1 MLLYS
6 LPSELVRATVVRR
19 PSQYNK
25 SPYLADI
32 LVDGEQEPSVAHT
45 PALGCNGYV
54 APGQVVWAMPATNSK
69 TISKYTI
76 YHAEQDGEI
85 ICIHPQ
91 VANAVARALLES
103 WLVIPGLRNIKSE
116 VTVGDSRF
124 DFGARDR
131 DKKKVYIE
139 VKSAPIADI
148 VDALPK
154 ERSRALGFKR
164 NKVPLSTVRA
174 QTTSLGEHES
184 IGPGPHPKTA
194 IFPHGNNPKEGLLSP
209 RALKHIEHLNGLT
222 SEARCVMLYL
232 TMRTDVNR
240 LTISTRD
247 KVYREAV
254 ARAAEAGV
262 QVEAWT
268 VRWVGRHAYLGDCI
282 PVIYNESC

>member
-6 LPSELVRATVVRR
+6 LPTELVRATVVRR

-32 LVDGEQEPSVAHT
+32 LVDGQQEPSVAHT

-54 APGQVVWAMPATNSK
+54 APGQVVWVMPATNEK

-76 YHAEQDGEI
+76 YHAEQDGET

-91 VANAVARALLES
+91 VANNVARALLES
-103 WLVIPGLRNIKSE
+103 WLVIPGLKKIKSE

-124 DFGARDR
+124 DFGARVYSSTPQ
-131 DKKKVYIE
+131 KVYIE
-139 VKSAPIADI
+139 VKSAPIADL
-148 VDALPK
+148 VDALPRAR
-154 ERSRALGFKR
+154 EAALGFKR
-164 NKVPLSTVRA
+164 NFVPLSTVRA
-174 QTTSLGEHES
+174 QTTSLGEHERLE
-184 IGPGPHPKTA
+184 PDAKKTA
-194 IFPHGNNPKEGLLSP
+194 IFPYGNNPKAGLLSP

-254 ARAAEAGV
+254 ARAADAGV

-268 VRWVGRHAYLGDCI
+268 IKWLGRHAYLGECI
-282 PVIYNESC
+282 PVIYN

>member
-32 LVDGEQEPSVAHT
+32 LIDGQQEPSVAHT

-54 APGQVVWAMPATNSK
+54 APGQVVWAMPAANSK

-76 YHAEQDGEI
+76 YHAEQDNEI

-91 VANAVARALLES
+91 VANSVARALLES
-103 WLVIPGLRNIKSE
+103 WLVVPGLRKIKSE

-124 DFGARDR
+124 DFGALARDSST
-131 DKKKVYIE
+131 KEKQKVYIE

-148 VDALPK
+148 VDALP
-154 ERSRALGFKR
+154 RSRDLEIKKLG
-164 NKVPLSTVRA
+164 NG
-174 QTTSLGEHES
+174 Q
-184 IGPGPHPKTA
+184 HPKTA

-209 RALKHIEHLNGLT
+209 RALKHIEHLNGL
-222 SEARCVMLYL
+222 SAEARCVMLYL

-254 ARAAEAGV
+254 ARAAVAGV
-262 QVEAWT
+262 QIEAWT
-268 VRWVGRHAYLGDCI
+268 VKWIGRHAYLGESI
-282 PVIYNESC
+282 PVIYN

>member
-54 APGQVVWAMPATNSK
+54 APGQVVWVMPATNDK

-103 WLVIPGLRNIKSE
+103 WLVIPGLRKIGAE

-131 DKKKVYIE
+131 DRKKVYIE
-139 VKSAPIADI
+139 VKSAPIADL
-148 VDALPK
+148 VDALP
-154 ERSRALGFKR
+154 RAREAALE
-164 NKVPLSTVRA
+164 KVEPDA
-174 QTTSLGEHES
+174 K
-184 IGPGPHPKTA
+184 KTA
-194 IFPHGNNPKEGLLSP
+194 IFPYGNNPKAGLLSP
-209 RALKHIEHLNGLT
+209 RALKHIEHLNGLMG
-222 SEARCVMLYL
+222 EAQCVMLYL

-254 ARAAEAGV
+254 ARAAAAGV

-268 VRWVGRHAYLGDCI
+268 IKWIGRYAYLGESI
-282 PVIYNESC
+282 PVIYN

>member
-6 LPSELVRATVVRR
+6 LPSDLVRATVVRR

-103 WLVIPGLRNIKSE
+103 WLVVPGLQKIKSE

-124 DFGARDR
+124 DFGARVQ
-131 DKKKVYIE
+131 KQKAYIE

-154 ERSRALGFKR
+154 DRSR
-164 NKVPLSTVRA
+164 
-174 QTTSLGEHES
+174 S
-184 IGPGPHPKTA
+184 ISSMGPGPHPKTA

-222 SEARCVMLYL
+222 TEARCVMLYL

-240 LTISTRD
+240 LTISARD

-254 ARAAEAGV
+254 ARAAAAGV

-268 VRWVGRHAYLGDCI
+268 VKWTGRHAYLGECI
-282 PVIYNESC
+282 PVIYN